1 MLRRI
6 FWNERV
12 GSGSSGSTP
21 DSHGQNDSPGD
32 PAPEEVYHDAAQ
44 YFLAAQPSSF
54 DQLDGKITQAFGT
67 GILVLPVTGALL
79 NLSQVSLPDW
89 SIWAL
94 IAAIVALA
102 FLIGFAILAHRS
114 RQLEY
119 RPSIDTLSGYVDE
132 YAARPLGGRSLKRW
146 VGDEYRASIDRI
158 AGTLATKAKWV
169 GWAQAALYVEALCLA
184 AAVLF
189 IVLL

>member
-1 MLRRI
+1 MLHRI
-6 FWNERV
+6 FRNQRV
-12 GSGSSGSTP
+12 GSGSSGSRADGADP
-21 DSHGQNDSPGD
+21 NDSPGD
-32 PAPEEVYHDAAQ
+32 LAPEEVYHDAAQ
-44 YFLAAQPSSF
+44 WFLAAQTSSF
-54 DQLDGKITQAFGT
+54 DQLDGKVTQAFGT

-94 IAAIVALA
+94 IVAIVAFA
-102 FLIGFAILAHRS
+102 FLIRFAILANRS

-119 RPSIDTLSGYVDE
+119 RPAIDTLSGYVDE
-132 YAARPLGGRSLKRW
+132 YATRPLGGRSLKRW
-146 VGDEYRASIDRI
+146 VGDEYRASIDRN
-158 AGTLATKAKWV
+158 AATLATKAKWV